1 MIDAWNFKDR
11 IDKMTKWVDQRSLSI
26 GIMIGLATALWLFA
40 NLYYNDLSVVGI
52 RMIKRTAK
60 ELGTVGFWCAAAA
73 FAYYAYRE
81 AYVYG
86 RKKSTFIKQHQ
97 SGFSFVILIL
107 RRLHIWF
114 GVLAIAF
121 IIDHGCLMW
130 FVTKNPGSN
139 LPVQTGFIAVTFMG
153 VLVLLGICIRR
164 YPAVTK
170 FRFVHRFFAFLFF
183 AGSLIHLFVIK

>member
-1 MIDAWNFKDR
+1 MIDALNFKDR

-52 RMIKRTAK
+52 RMIKRTGK
-60 ELGTVGFWCAAAA
+60 ELGSVGFWCAAAA
-73 FAYYAYRE
+73 FAYYACRE

-97 SGFSFVILIL
+97 SGFSFTILVL

-130 FVTKNPGSN
+130 FATKNPVAN
-139 LPVQTGFIAVTFMG
+139 LPVQTGFIAVTFM
-153 VLVLLGICIRR
+153 VVMVLLGICIRR

-170 FRFVHRFFAFLFF
+170 FRFVHRVFAFLFF